1 MHLSSTRLIIKQGR
15 SRSLTSPSCEVNLGL
30 HGKEGESK
38 NHPCSHSNGNQHLGH
53 LVRGAN
59 GSCGT
64 RVLLRTDFA
73 YFDIT
78 YQPALAQSE
87 EPQEDE
93 IVRTFPPDGLDAD
106 QGKHHDDGED
116 QGNPEQGGVLL
127 GELGHRWDEEES
139 DEAHRD
145 NKLHSEDRVHL
156 QMRSLLMNIVDGTTD
171 LPDEVESDGL
181 VGEAAPHPSIATLF
195 PSLCVGIRLEHF
207 V

>member
-1 MHLSSTRLIIKQGR
+1 M
-15 SRSLTSPSCEVNLGL
+15 
-30 HGKEGESK
+30 
-38 NHPCSHSNGNQHLGH
+38 
-53 LVRGAN
+53 
-59 GSCGT
+59 
-64 RVLLRTDFA
+64 RTC
-73 YFDIT
+73 
-78 YQPALAQSE
+78 
-87 EPQEDE
+87 
-93 IVRTFPPDGLDAD
+93 PPDGGDAD
-106 QGKHHDDGED
+106 QGKHHDDGEG

-181 VGEAAPHPSIATLF
+181 VGEAAPHPSITTLF